1 MLGIYK
7 CLFDHPL
14 FPDTLFLLECQY
26 ISIVKNELIVY
37 HTVQYEPLAL
47 IIGTLALNLVD
58 SCDKTSASRF
68 W

>member
-7 CLFDHPL
+7 CLFDHQL

-26 ISIVKNELIVY
+26 ISTVKELMIYHVVYNE
-37 HTVQYEPLAL
+37 QLAL

>member
-14 FPDTLFLLECQY
+14 FPDTHFLLENRY
-26 ISIVKNELIVY
+26 ISVKRMNLIV
-37 HTVQYEPLAL
+37 HCVNKQLAL
-47 IIGTLALNLVD
+47 MIGTLALNLVD

>member
-26 ISIVKNELIVY
+26 ISAIKNETRMKKIYAVKN
-37 HTVQYEPLAL
+37 QLAL

-68 W
+68 